1 MLEVDVLDTTAN
13 SESENNLARSIQ
25 NERHFRTSLCNASV
39 QNEGDFLLSPT
50 TPRTKSFFARA
61 VYSTTIMLKIGG
73 IVARLMDL
81 WVWDFHG
88 VLERGTEC
96 AVLEISNLALERH
109 GFDCRFSFGDIMSL
123 YGRLWHEYFAY
134 LLPERPDEVHL
145 ALQQCCYDI
154 QQEYPHIIPK
164 HILPTEHA
172 FEVLDYIRNR
182 HNQILISNT
191 NSDHIDFFVD
201 SVGMTG
207 LFDCVIGV
215 DRHGDP
221 SLTKSAILDQYVQG
235 KEYRRIFSVGD
246 SPKDVELARSR
257 EGIGILYA
265 HPGRA
270 YRDCDADLKTSDLR
284 EVLRFV

>member
-25 NERHFRTSLCNASV
+25 NERHFRTS
-39 QNEGDFLLSPT
+39 GIFL
-50 TPRTKSFFARA
+50 
-61 VYSTTIMLKIGG
+61 TTIMLKIGCV
-73 IVARLMDL
+73 VAGRMDL

-88 VLERGTEC
+88 VLERGTEG

-123 YGRLWHEYFAY
+123 YGKLWHEYFAY

-154 QQEYPHIIPK
+154 QREQPHIVPK

-172 FEVLDYIRNR
+172 FEVLDHIRDY
-182 HNQILISNT
+182 HDQILISNT
-191 NSDHIDFFVD
+191 RSDYIDFFVE
-201 SVGMTG
+201 SVGMSG
-207 LFDCVIGV
+207 LFDRIIGI
-215 DRHGDP
+215 DQHGDP
-221 SLTKSAILDQYVQG
+221 SVTKSAILDG
-235 KEYRRIFSVGD
+235 FREGRSYRRVVSVGD

-257 EGIGILYA
+257 NGIGILYA

-284 EVLRFV
+284 EVLRFVQ